1 MCFLYTCCFRIETE
15 EVNFKFIYVYMT
27 VHSFHKKE
35 QLKLVVNL
43 VVEIFSIKR
52 VTMRGSETEKR
63 PGCLPIRQAW

>member
-1 MCFLYTCCFRIETE
+1 
-15 EVNFKFIYVYMT
+15 MT

-63 PGCLPIRQAW
+63 PGCLPIRQAWWIQVKVQRMYQEKQRKAI

>member
-1 MCFLYTCCFRIETE
+1 
-15 EVNFKFIYVYMT
+15 MT